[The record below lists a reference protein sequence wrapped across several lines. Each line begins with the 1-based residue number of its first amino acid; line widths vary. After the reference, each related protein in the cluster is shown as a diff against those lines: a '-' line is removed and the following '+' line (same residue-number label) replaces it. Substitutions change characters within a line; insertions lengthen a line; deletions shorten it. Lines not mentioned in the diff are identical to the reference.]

1 MKVTSFNSPQPVASS
16 PVASARPLEAAP
28 GDTFQSGDYCPY
40 NPWSIKPMSL
50 GERVATTAGLGTAGA
65 LSGLFGGLMTMSNA
79 SQLSA
84 LPYFALAG
92 GLAGCALAAVAII
105 GEG

>member
-1 MKVTSFNSPQPVASS
+1 
-16 PVASARPLEAAP
+16 
-28 GDTFQSGDYCPY
+28 
-40 NPWSIKPMSL
+40 MSTL
-50 GERVATTAGLGTAGA
+50 ERVVAVGGLGTLGA
-65 LSGLFGGLMTMSNA
+65 VGGSLGGFLTMSSA

-92 GLAGCALAAVAII
+92 GLAGCALAAVMII